1 MQSTL
6 KYICLK
12 NDNMMDEKET
22 TKYIGGASTG
32 LFILAIG
39 SMILSFAIGFFQGFH
54 DKSTCKAK

>member
-1 MQSTL
+1 
-6 KYICLK
+6 
-12 NDNMMDEKET
+12 MMDEKET